1 MLLGFLRQI
10 VSKNKEGKENLHVVG
25 TGERV
30 REIVMLQKHEDL
42 QPQSP
47 PKAQD
52 DITCFSPSAGRNGD
66 KRILGALLLS
76 QCSQNRLSDSL
87 PQ

>member
-1 MLLGFLRQI
+1 M
-10 VSKNKEGKENLHVVG
+10 VG

-76 QCSQNRLSDSL
+76 VAGTGSVTVYLSE
-87 PQ
+87 QGEEQ